1 MLRACKDGYMVDK
14 LKDWRTALVLYK
26 KNQADMVTD

>member
-26 KNQADMVTD
+26 NQADMVTD